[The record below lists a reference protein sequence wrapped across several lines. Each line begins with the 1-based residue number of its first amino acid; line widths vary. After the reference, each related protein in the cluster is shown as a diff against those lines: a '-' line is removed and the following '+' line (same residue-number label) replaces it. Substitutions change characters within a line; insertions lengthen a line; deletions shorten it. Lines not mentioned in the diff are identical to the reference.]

1 MSSQFNGLIPSN
13 SLSSFNIE
21 VIKELLL
28 WIEVNLE
35 KPLLL
40 DDVAIKSGYTKW
52 HLQRVFKQATGLTL
66 ASYIRGRRLTKAAT
80 ELRLTKLPVLTIALR
95 YQFDSQQ
102 SFTRRFKA
110 VFGVTP
116 SEYRK
121 VDVLCSDNFQPP
133 INFEVTDLPI
143 PNIIELPES
152 FLYVIQYQYFC
163 SIEDIGKLHEDI
175 RHQFWNDFLLYT
187 DKNFT
192 ESSVLISYQPNTLR
206 KDKIQI
212 DYEIGLNNL
221 DHFTRPRGF
230 RKKAIAGGRY
240 VRFQFKV
247 LKLPTSL
254 FQILSSYLKAF
265 FMLFNT
271 NTFALSRILAS
282 YMKIFVISF
291 GMIFCC
297 TQIKTLRKV
306 VC

>member
-110 VFGVTP
+110 VLALLLRNTV
-116 SEYRK
+116 
-121 VDVLCSDNFQPP
+121 
-133 INFEVTDLPI
+133 
-143 PNIIELPES
+143 
-152 FLYVIQYQYFC
+152 
-163 SIEDIGKLHEDI
+163 KLMCCVATI
-175 RHQFWNDFLLYT
+175 FSPHQF
-187 DKNFT
+187 
-192 ESSVLISYQPNTLR
+192 
-206 KDKIQI
+206 
-212 DYEIGLNNL
+212 
-221 DHFTRPRGF
+221 
-230 RKKAIAGGRY
+230 
-240 VRFQFKV
+240 
-247 LKLPTSL
+247 
-254 FQILSSYLKAF
+254 
-265 FMLFNT
+265 
-271 NTFALSRILAS
+271 
-282 YMKIFVISF
+282 
-291 GMIFCC
+291 
-297 TQIKTLRKV
+297 
-306 VC
+306 

>member
-212 DYEIGLNNL
+212 DYEIGLSNL
-221 DHFTRPRGF
+221 DHFTRTCGF

-240 VRFQFKV
+240 VRFQFKGT
-247 LKLPTSL
+247 LEEYKQFAIKIYFYTLP
-254 FQILSSYLKAF
+254 
-265 FMLFNT
+265 
-271 NTFALSRILAS
+271 ALGLCRRLGPDIEN
-282 YMKIFVISF
+282 YISIETDSDI
-291 GMIFCC
+291 MELP
-297 TQIKTLRKV
+297 KTLEIDYYV
-306 VC
+306 PIH

>member
-28 WIEVNLE
+28 WIEANLE

-133 INFEVTDLPI
+133 
-143 PNIIELPES
+143 
-152 FLYVIQYQYFC
+152 
-163 SIEDIGKLHEDI
+163 
-175 RHQFWNDFLLYT
+175 HQF
-187 DKNFT
+187 
-192 ESSVLISYQPNTLR
+192 
-206 KDKIQI
+206 
-212 DYEIGLNNL
+212 
-221 DHFTRPRGF
+221 
-230 RKKAIAGGRY
+230 
-240 VRFQFKV
+240 
-247 LKLPTSL
+247 
-254 FQILSSYLKAF
+254 
-265 FMLFNT
+265 
-271 NTFALSRILAS
+271 
-282 YMKIFVISF
+282 
-291 GMIFCC
+291 
-297 TQIKTLRKV
+297 
-306 VC
+306 